1 MRPNNILIT
10 HDYEP
15 LVGDFG
21 LARWQP
27 DGELGVDTRVIG
39 TFGYLAP
46 EYAQS
51 GQITEKADVYSFGV
65 VLIELITGR
74 KAMDIYRPKGQQCLT
89 EWARSLLEEY
99 AVEELVDPRLEK
111 RYSETQVICMIHTA
125 SLCIRRDPHLRPR
138 MSQVKKRFTILE
150 TCSFL

>member
-1 MRPNNILIT
+1 LKLILLF
-10 HDYEP
+10 YFLCE
-15 LVGDFG
+15 
-21 LARWQP
+21 Q
-27 DGELGVDTRVIG
+27 
-39 TFGYLAP
+39 
-46 EYAQS
+46 
-51 GQITEKADVYSFGV
+51 
-65 VLIELITGR
+65 
-74 KAMDIYRPKGQQCLT
+74 
-89 EWARSLLEEY
+89 ARSLLEEY